1 VPPEAL
7 PRLTQPFYRVDEAR
21 SQAKGTGLGLAI
33 VERHVQRMDG
43 RMAIT
48 LPPDGGLCVSLWL
61 PSD

>member
-1 VPPEAL
+1 
-7 PRLTQPFYRVDEAR
+7 
-21 SQAKGTGLGLAI
+21 
-33 VERHVQRMDG
+33 VQRMDG